1 MEPKRVP
8 PFTAGAHPRA
18 RTARWVAPLLES
30 SLDSLERALG
40 IRLARSP
47 SGNLMAP
54 LGSGKFGTV
63 FLTEDGRVV
72 KLTTDDAEPVV
83 ATVIHEMQHDP
94 RPWIHDPAHAAVVR
108 IDRIIRLPSKVK
120 QYGSM
125 VPVWAILREDVT
137 PVGKNMLLPGP
148 AITALNAHFDG
159 WVRWFNAKDRPD
171 RMRASVAHVMKGWKS
186 LESTQ
191 ELADFAAVQRRL
203 WNMGIPLMDT
213 HSGNFGW
220 RRTDRGLQPVV
231 FDLGGSYPL
240 TYRTGIPPIDGQTF
254 ERYFP
259 WYETLAEIDTP

>member
-18 RTARWVAPLLES
+18 RTAQWVAPMLATH
-30 SLDSLERALG
+30 LDGIERTLG
-40 IRLARSP
+40 VRLARSP
-47 SGNLMAP
+47 SGSLLAP

-72 KLTTDDAEPVV
+72 KITTDDAEPVV
-83 ATVIHEMQHDP
+83 ATVIHDMQNDA
-94 RPWIHDPAHAAVVR
+94 RPWIHDPARAAAVR
-108 IDRIIRLPSKVK
+108 IDRIIRLPVKIK

-148 AITALNAHFDG
+148 AITALNEHFDG

-186 LESTQ
+186 LEATP
-191 ELADFAAVQRRL
+191 ELADFAALQRRL

-220 RRTDRGLQPVV
+220 RKTEQGLQPVV

>member
-1 MEPKRVP
+1 MLAE
-8 PFTAGAHPRA
+8 H
-18 RTARWVAPLLES
+18 LEVI
-30 SLDSLERALG
+30 ERAMG
-40 IRLARSP
+40 VRLARSP

-72 KLTTDDAEPVV
+72 KITTDDAEPVM
-83 ATVIHEMQHDP
+83 ATVLHEMQNDA
-94 RPWIHDPAHAAVVR
+94 RPWIREPAEAAVVR
-108 IDRIIRLPSKVK
+108 IDRILRLPVKIK
-120 QYGSM
+120 QYGSL

-137 PVGKNMLLPGP
+137 PVGRNMLLPGD
-148 AITALNAHFDG
+148 AIIALNDHFDG

-171 RMRASVAHVMKGWKS
+171 RMRASVVAVIKGWRS
-186 LESTQ
+186 LESC
-191 ELADFAAVQRRL
+191 ESLADFVAVQRRL

-220 RRTDRGLQPVV
+220 RKTDHGLQPVV

-240 TYRTGIPPIDGQTF
+240 TYRTGIPPLDGTTF

-259 WYETLAEIDTP
+259 WNETLAEIDTP